1 MKELFLSEIAPAI
14 HNATGLH
21 KHPSGYSYRCLRDD
35 HQTQTRKEQIIMWA
49 RSINFRKKISAIR
62 TLDNGSLLLLFLLL
76 LFVFCFVLYFPFVVY
91 CFVFSFWLF
100 FLLFLIYLSFWFLF
114 VWIIGWAC
122 SVPMKCKSKRWR
134 LW

>member
-76 LFVFCFVLYFPFVVY
+76 LFVFCFVLFR
-91 CFVFSFWLF
+91 FVFSFCGVLF
-100 FLLFLIYLSFWFLF
+100 CLFLLTFFFAFFNLFIFLVF
-114 VWIIGWAC
+114 VCLNYWMSLLC
-122 SVPMKCKSKRWR
+122 PNEV
-134 LW
+134 